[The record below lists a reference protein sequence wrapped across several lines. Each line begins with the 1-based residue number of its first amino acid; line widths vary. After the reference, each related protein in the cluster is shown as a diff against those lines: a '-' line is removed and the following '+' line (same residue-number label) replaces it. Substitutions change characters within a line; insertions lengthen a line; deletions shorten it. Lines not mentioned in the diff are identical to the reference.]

1 MLERYAE
8 LKAQLPPG
16 TILFYQVGTFFETF
30 EEDAKKISQALSIRL
45 TSREAAGYTGGR
57 VPLAGVPG
65 HSLQEHLA
73 TLLRKGHSV
82 AVAEQRQHP
91 TKPKQFTREVSRILT
106 PGTVIED
113 GVLPAGQS
121 NYLAAVV
128 HRDGRAGVAVVEAS
142 TGEFT
147 GTEVPEEEVAA
158 ELERWSPKEL
168 VVPERTAAEDLPK
181 ARTTVSPAPRW
192 TFEPSAGEQALK
204 RHFGVSSLKGF
215 GLEGHPALIGAAGAL
230 LQYLSSLRGGSPP
243 EQVVTFRP
251 YSPGLGMV
259 LDAAT
264 RRNLGLDGLVETI
277 DRTRTPMG
285 QRALR
290 RWLERPL
297 LEVDRINQ
305 RLEAVDA
312 LVGDYMLREEAREHL
327 SRIPDVER
335 IATRI
340 VRLSASPND
349 LLSLRGALE
358 AIGPLREALA
368 PVAPEESLLH
378 RVLSAMEEPPGVREL
393 IVAAISEESGEIIRA
408 GYSGELDEARE
419 FRDGAHDWL
428 TRFEADERLK
438 TGLKTLKV
446 GYRDGEG
453 YFIEV
458 AGRET
463 HDAPPRYEHRKALKN
478 NARYVTV
485 ELKEHESRMLTA
497 RDEVER
503 LERQILGEIRAAVKE
518 AAPQLQRV
526 ARAIA
531 VVDVVSSFAA
541 AAGELRYCR
550 PKITEE
556 RGLRITAGRH
566 PTVEQN
572 LTTPFVPNDTRVEG
586 GSRLQIITGPNMAGK
601 SVYLRQ
607 VAIIALLAQTGSYV
621 PAEEASLGVV
631 DRIFTRVGAEDRLAS
646 GESTF
651 MVEMTEAASIL
662 NSATERS
669 LVILDEVGRGTS
681 TYDGMSL
688 AWAIAEYLHDDVQ
701 SLTFFATHY
710 HELTR
715 LAELLP
721 GCENHKAAVE
731 EVGGEIV
738 FLHRIEPGA
747 ESSSYGVHVARL
759 AGLPKG
765 VTDRAD
771 EILGRLESEGVK
783 DFAG

>member
-1 MLERYAE
+1 MLGRYAE
-8 LKAQLPPG
+8 LKAQLPPN

-30 EEDAKKISQALSIRL
+30 EEDAKRISQALSIRL
-45 TSREAAGYTGGR
+45 TSREAADYPGGR
-57 VPLAGVPG
+57 VPLAGVPN
-65 HSLQEHLA
+65 HALQEHLA
-73 TLLRKGHSV
+73 TLLRKGYSV
-82 AVAEQRQHP
+82 AVAEQRPHP
-91 TKPKQFTREVSRILT
+91 TKPKQFTREVTQVLT

-113 GVLPAGQS
+113 NILSAGHA
-121 NYLAAVV
+121 NYLAAFVA
-128 HRDGRAGVAVVEAS
+128 RDGAVGIAVVEAS

-147 GTEVPEEEVAA
+147 GTEVPEEQLAA
-158 ELERWSPKEL
+158 ELERWSPREL
-168 VVPERTAAEDLPK
+168 VVPERTAAENLPRVR
-181 ARTTVSPAPRW
+181 AAVSPAPRW

-204 RHFGVSSLKGF
+204 RHFRVSGLKGF
-215 GLEGHPALIGAAGAL
+215 GLDGRPALVGAAGAL
-230 LQYLSSLRGGSPP
+230 IQYLSSLRGGNPP
-243 EQVVTFRP
+243 EQVVSFRP
-251 YSPGLGMV
+251 YDPGSGMV

-264 RRNLGLDGLVETI
+264 RRNLGLDELIETV
-277 DRTRTPMG
+277 DRTKTPMG
-285 QRALR
+285 SRALR

-297 LEVDRINQ
+297 LEVGRVRQ

-312 LVGDYMLREEAREHL
+312 LAGDFMLREGVREHL
-327 SRIPDVER
+327 GGIPDIER

-349 LLSLRGALE
+349 LLSLKGALD
-358 AIGPLREALA
+358 AIGPLKATLG
-368 PVAPEESLLH
+368 PVAEGSFLVE
-378 RVLSAMEEPPGVREL
+378 RVLGAMEEPPGVREL
-393 IVAAISEESGEIIRA
+393 VAAAISEESGEIIRP
-408 GYSGELDEARE
+408 GYSAELDEART
-419 FRDGAHDWL
+419 FRDGAHEWL
-428 TRFEADERLK
+428 TRFEAEERLK

-458 AGRET
+458 AGK
-463 HDAPPRYEHRKALKN
+463 DAASVPERYQHRKALKH

-485 ELKEHESRMLTA
+485 ELKEHESKMLTA

-503 LERQILGEIRAAVKE
+503 LERGILGEIRAAVKE
-518 AAPQLQRV
+518 AAPELQKV
-526 ARAIA
+526 ARAVA
-531 VVDVVSSFAA
+531 VVDVISSFAA
-541 AAGELRYCR
+541 AATELRYCR
-550 PKITEE
+550 PEVTDR
-556 RGLRITAGRH
+556 RGIFVSGGRH
-566 PTVEQN
+566 PVVEHN
-572 LTTPFVPNDTRVEG
+572 SATPFVPNDSEVDG
-586 GSRLQIITGPNMAGK
+586 DSRLQIITGPNMAGK

-607 VAIIALLAQTGSYV
+607 VALVALLAQTGSYV
-621 PAEEASLGVV
+621 PADAATLGVV

-662 NSATERS
+662 NGATERS

-688 AWAIAEYLHDDVQ
+688 AWAMAEFLHDDVQ
-701 SLTFFATHY
+701 SLTLFATHY

-715 LAELLP
+715 LEDLLP
-721 GCENHKAAVE
+721 GCRNYKASVE
-731 EVGGEIV
+731 DVGGEIV

-759 AGLPKG
+759 AGLPPQ

-771 EILGRLESEGVK
+771 EILARLEAEGVK

>member
-1 MLERYAE
+1 MLGRYAE

-16 TILFYQVGTFFETF
+16 TILFYQVGSFFETF
-30 EEDAKKISQALSIRL
+30 EEDAKTISKELSIRL
-45 TSREAAGYTGGR
+45 TSREGAGEGR

-65 HSLQEHLA
+65 HALQEHVA

-82 AVAEQRQHP
+82 AVAEQKPHP
-91 TKPKQFTREVSRILT
+91 TRPKQFSREISRILT

-113 GVLPAGQS
+113 NVLVAGES

-128 HRDGRAGVAVVEAS
+128 RRDGRAGVAVVEAS

-147 GTEVPEEEVAA
+147 GTEVPEEELPA

-181 ARTTVSPAPRW
+181 VRATFSPAPRW
-192 TFEPSAGEQALK
+192 TFEPSAGEQALR

-215 GLEGHPALIGAAGAL
+215 GLDRRDALIGAAGAL
-230 LQYLSSLRGGSPP
+230 LQYLSGLRGGSPP
-243 EQVVTFRP
+243 EQIVAFRP
-251 YSPGLGMV
+251 YSPGSGMV
-259 LDAAT
+259 LDTAT
-264 RRNLGLDGLVETI
+264 RRNLGLDELIETI
-277 DRTRTPMG
+277 DRTQTPMG
-285 QRALR
+285 KRTLR
-290 RWLERPL
+290 RWIERPL
-297 LEVDRINQ
+297 LEANRINQ
-305 RLEAVDA
+305 RLEAVSA
-312 LVGDYMLREEAREHL
+312 LVGDYMLREEAREYL
-327 SRIPDVER
+327 SRIPDIER

-349 LLSLRGALE
+349 LLSLKSALE
-358 AIGPLREALA
+358 AIEPLKEALA
-368 PVAPEESLLH
+368 PAAPEESLLH

-393 IVAAISEESGEIIRA
+393 IAAAISEEEGEIIHV
-408 GYSGELDEARE
+408 GYSTELDEARE
-419 FRDGAHDWL
+419 FRDGAHEWL
-428 TRFEADERLK
+428 TRFEANERLK
-438 TGLKTLKV
+438 SGLKTLKV

-453 YFIEV
+453 YFMEV
-458 AGRET
+458 AGRESRSV
-463 HDAPPRYEHRKALKN
+463 PPHYEHRKALKY

-503 LERQILGEIRAAVKE
+503 LERQILGQIRAAVKE
-518 AAPQLQRV
+518 AAPQLQRI
-526 ARAIA
+526 ARAVA

-541 AAGELRYCR
+541 AANELRYCQ
-550 PKITEE
+550 PEVTEE
-556 RGLRITAGRH
+556 RGLRVTAGRH
-566 PTVEQN
+566 PVVEHS
-572 LTTPFVPNDTRVEG
+572 LETPFVPNDSRVDG
-586 GSRLQIITGPNMAGK
+586 SSRLQIITGPNMAGK

-607 VAIIALLAQTGSYV
+607 VAHIALLAQTGSYV
-621 PAEEASLGVV
+621 PAEEAALGVV

-662 NSATERS
+662 NSATDRS

-701 SLTFFATHY
+701 ALTLFATHY

-715 LAELLP
+715 LSEVLP
-721 GCENHKAAVE
+721 GCENHKASVE

-759 AGLPKG
+759 AGLPRR
-765 VTDRAD
+765 VTERAG
-771 EILGRLESEGVK
+771 EILARLEAEGVK

>member
-1 MLERYAE
+1 MLGRYAE

-30 EEDAKKISQALSIRL
+30 EEDAKTISRELSIRL
-45 TSREAAGYTGGR
+45 TSREAAGEGR

-65 HSLQEHLA
+65 HALQEHVAL
-73 TLLRKGHSV
+73 LLRKGYSV
-82 AVAEQRQHP
+82 AVAEQRPHP
-91 TKPKQFTREVSRILT
+91 ARPKQFTREISRVLT

-113 GVLPAGQS
+113 NVLSAGHA
-121 NYLAAVV
+121 NYLAAINV
-128 HRDGRAGVAVVEAS
+128 RDGIAAVAVVEAS

-147 GTEVPEEEVAA
+147 GTEVPEENLSA

-181 ARTTVSPAPRW
+181 VRAAISSAPRW
-192 TFEPSAGEQALK
+192 TFEPSAGEKALM
-204 RHFGVSSLKGF
+204 RHFGVSGLKGF
-215 GLEGHPALIGAAGAL
+215 GLDGRPALVGAAGAL
-230 LQYLSSLRGGSPP
+230 IQYLASMRGGSSP
-243 EQVVTFRP
+243 EQIVNFRP
-251 YSPGLGMV
+251 YDPGFGMV
-259 LDAAT
+259 LDSAT
-264 RRNLGLDGLVETI
+264 RRNLGLDELIETI

-297 LEVDRINQ
+297 LEANRINQ
-305 RLEAVDA
+305 RLEAVDTLA
-312 LVGDYMLREEAREHL
+312 GDYMLREEAREFL
-327 SRIPDVER
+327 SRIPDIER

-349 LLSLRGALE
+349 LLSLKGALE
-358 AIGPLREALA
+358 ALGPLK
-368 PVAPEESLLH
+368 ESLASAADKSSLLR
-378 RVLSAMEEPPGVREL
+378 RVLAAMEEPPGVREL
-393 IVAAISEESGEIIRA
+393 IAAAISEEEGEIIRA
-408 GYSGELDEARE
+408 GYSSDLDEARE

-428 TRFEADERLK
+428 TRFEAEERLK

-458 AGRET
+458 AGKEARSV
-463 HDAPPRYEHRKALKN
+463 PPRYEHRKALKH

-485 ELKEHESRMLTA
+485 ELKEHESRMLGA

-503 LERQILGEIRAAVKE
+503 LERRILSEIRAAVKD
-518 AAPQLQRV
+518 AAPELQKI
-526 ARAIA
+526 ARAVA
-531 VVDVVSSFAA
+531 VVDVVASFATA
-541 AAGELRYCR
+541 ATELRYCR
-550 PKITEE
+550 PEVRE
-556 RGLRITAGRH
+556 VRGIRIVAGRH
-566 PTVEQN
+566 PVVEHN
-572 LTTPFVPNDTRVEG
+572 TETPFVPNDARVDG
-586 GSRLQIITGPNMAGK
+586 DSRLQIITGPNMAGK

-607 VAIIALLAQTGSYV
+607 VALIALLAQTGSYV

-701 SLTFFATHY
+701 ALTLFATHY

-715 LAELLP
+715 LAEMLP
-721 GCENHKAAVE
+721 GCRNQKATVE
-731 EVGGEIV
+731 EMGGEIV
-738 FLHRIEPGA
+738 FLHRIEEGA

-759 AGLPKG
+759 AGLPRQ
-765 VTDRAD
+765 VTDRAG
-771 EILGRLESEGVK
+771 EILARLESEGVK

>member
-1 MLERYAE
+1 MLGRYAE

-30 EEDAKKISQALSIRL
+30 EEDAKTISRELSIRL
-45 TSREAAGYTGGR
+45 TSREAAGEGR

-65 HSLQEHLA
+65 HALNEHVA
-73 TLLRKGHSV
+73 SLLRKGHSV
-82 AVAEQRQHP
+82 AIAEQREHP
-91 TKPKQFTREVSRILT
+91 TKPRQFTREVSRVLT

-113 GVLPAGQS
+113 NVLAAGQA
-121 NYLAAVV
+121 NYLATFVV
-128 HRDGRAGVAVVEAS
+128 RDGRAGVAVVEAS

-147 GTEVPEEEVAA
+147 GTEVPEDELPA
-158 ELERWSPKEL
+158 ELERWSPKEM
-168 VVPERTAAEDLPK
+168 VVPERTAVERLPK
-181 ARTTVSPAPRW
+181 VEARISTAPRW
-192 TFEPSAGEQALK
+192 TFEPSAGEQAMK
-204 RHFGVSSLKGF
+204 RHFEVSSLGGF
-215 GLEGHPALIGAAGAL
+215 GLDGKQVLAAAAGAL
-230 LQYLSSLRGGSPP
+230 LHYLTATRGGSPP
-243 EQVVTFRP
+243 EQVVTFRR
-251 YSPGLGMV
+251 YEPGQAML
-259 LDAAT
+259 LDSAT
-264 RRNLGLDGLVETI
+264 RRNLGLDELIETM
-277 DRTRTPMG
+277 DRTKTSMG
-285 QRALR
+285 QRTLR

-297 LEVDRINQ
+297 LEADRIEQ
-305 RLEAVDA
+305 RLLAVDTLA
-312 LVGDYMLREEAREHL
+312 GDYMLREETREL
-327 SRIPDVER
+327 LGNIPDVER
-335 IATRI
+335 ISTRI

-349 LLSLRGALE
+349 LLSLRSALE
-358 AIGPLREALA
+358 AIGPLKETLGSAARDS
-368 PVAPEESLLH
+368 SLLR
-378 RVLSAMEEPPGVREL
+378 RVLGAMEEPPGVREL
-393 IVAAISEESGEIIRA
+393 ISAAISEEEGEVIRA
-408 GYSGELDEARE
+408 GYSSELDEARE
-419 FRDGAHDWL
+419 FRDGAHEWL
-428 TRFEADERLK
+428 TRFEAGERLK

-463 HDAPPRYEHRKALKN
+463 SSVPEHYQHRKALKH

-503 LERQILGEIRAAVKE
+503 LERQILSEIRAAVKE
-518 AAPQLQRV
+518 AAPELQKI
-526 ARAIA
+526 ARAVA
-531 VVDVVSSFAA
+531 VVDVISGFAA
-541 AAGELRYCR
+541 AATELRYCR
-550 PKITEE
+550 PGVREE
-556 RGLRITAGRH
+556 RGIKIIAGRH
-566 PTVEQN
+566 PVVEQG
-572 LTTPFVPNDTRVEG
+572 TGTPFVPNDALVDG
-586 GSRLQIITGPNMAGK
+586 DSRLQIITGPNMAGK

-607 VAIIALLAQTGSYV
+607 VALISLMAQTGSYV
-621 PAEEASLGVV
+621 PAEEATLGVV

-701 SLTFFATHY
+701 ALTLFATHY

-715 LAELLP
+715 LADILP
-721 GCENHKAAVE
+721 GCRNCKAAVE

-738 FLHRIEPGA
+738 FLHRIEEGA

-759 AGLPKG
+759 AGLPRQ
-765 VTDRAD
+765 VTDRAG
-771 EILGRLESEGVK
+771 EILTQLEAEGVK

>member
-1 MLERYAE
+1 MLGRYAE

-30 EEDAKKISQALSIRL
+30 EEDAKTISRELSIRL
-45 TSREAAGYTGGR
+45 TGREAAGEGR

-65 HSLQEHLA
+65 HALQEHLA

-113 GVLPAGQS
+113 NVLAAGES

-147 GTEVPEEEVAA
+147 GTEVSEEEVAA
-158 ELERWSPKEL
+158 ELERWSPREM

-181 ARTTVSPAPRW
+181 VRATISPAPRW

-204 RHFGVSSLKGF
+204 RHFEVSSLKGF
-215 GLEGHPALIGAAGAL
+215 GLDGHPALVGAAGAL
-230 LQYLSSLRGGSPP
+230 LQYLASLRGGSPP
-243 EQVVTFRP
+243 EQVVSFRP
-251 YSPGLGMV
+251 YAPGSGMV

-264 RRNLGLDGLVETI
+264 RRNLGLDDLIQTI

-297 LEVDRINQ
+297 LEADRINQ

-349 LLSLRGALE
+349 LLSLRSALE
-358 AIGPLREALA
+358 AIGPLKEALA
-368 PVAPEESLLH
+368 PVAPEGSLLS

-393 IVAAISEESGEIIRA
+393 IAAAISEESGEIIRA
-408 GYSGELDEARE
+408 GYSSELDEARE
-419 FRDGAHDWL
+419 FRDGAHEWL

-458 AGRET
+458 AGKEG
-463 HDAPPRYEHRKALKN
+463 HAVPPHYEHRKALKN
-478 NARYVTV
+478 AARYVTTQ
-485 ELKEHESRMLTA
+485 LKEHESRMVTA

-503 LERQILGEIRAAVKE
+503 LERQILGEVRAAVKE

-526 ARAIA
+526 ARAVA
-531 VVDVVSSFAA
+531 VVDVVSSFAHS
-541 AAGELRYCR
+541 AGELRYCR
-550 PKITEE
+550 PEIIEE

-566 PTVEQN
+566 PVVEQN
-572 LTTPFVPNDTRVEG
+572 LETPFVPNDSHIDG
-586 GSRLQIITGPNMAGK
+586 DSRLQIITGPNMAGK

-607 VAIIALLAQTGSYV
+607 VAIIALLAQSGSYV

-701 SLTFFATHY
+701 SLTLFATHY

-738 FLHRIEPGA
+738 FLHRIESGA

-759 AGLPKG
+759 AGLPRQ

-771 EILGRLESEGVK
+771 EILGRLEAEGVK

>member
-1 MLERYAE
+1 MLGRYAE

-30 EEDAKKISQALSIRL
+30 EEDAKTISKELSIRL
-45 TSREAAGYTGGR
+45 TSREAAGYVGGR

-65 HSLQEHLA
+65 HALQEHLA

-113 GVLPAGQS
+113 NVLHAGES

-128 HRDGRAGVAVVEAS
+128 RRDGRAGVAVVEAS

-158 ELERWSPKEL
+158 ELERWSPREM

-181 ARTTVSPAPRW
+181 ARATVSPAPRW

-204 RHFGVSSLKGF
+204 RHFEVSSLKGF
-215 GLEGHPALIGAAGAL
+215 GLDGRPALVGAAGAL
-230 LQYLSSLRGGSPP
+230 LQYLASLRGGSPP

-251 YSPGLGMV
+251 YAPGSGMV

-264 RRNLGLDGLVETI
+264 RRNLGLDDLVETI

-305 RLEAVDA
+305 RLEAVDS

-327 SRIPDVER
+327 SSIPDVER

-349 LLSLRGALE
+349 LLSLKSALE
-358 AIGPLREALA
+358 AIGPLKEALA
-368 PVAPEESLLH
+368 SVAPEGSM
-378 RVLSAMEEPPGVREL
+378 LSRTLAAMEEPPGVREL
-393 IVAAISEESGEIIRA
+393 IAAAISEESGETIRA
-408 GYSGELDEARE
+408 GYSSELDEARE
-419 FRDGAHDWL
+419 FRDGAHEWL

-438 TGLKTLKV
+438 SGLKTLKV

-453 YFIEV
+453 YFIEI
-458 AGRET
+458 AGKEGQ
-463 HDAPPRYEHRKALKN
+463 AVPPHYEHRKALKN
-478 NARYVTV
+478 AARYVTV
-485 ELKEHESRMLTA
+485 ELKEHESRMLNA

-503 LERQILGEIRAAVKE
+503 LERQILGEIRSAVKE

-526 ARAIA
+526 ARAVA

-550 PKITEE
+550 PEITEE
-556 RGLRITAGRH
+556 RGLRVTAGRH
-566 PTVEQN
+566 SVVEQN
-572 LTTPFVPNDTRVEG
+572 LETPFVPNDTRIDG
-586 GSRLQIITGPNMAGK
+586 DSRLQIVTGPNMAGK

-738 FLHRIEPGA
+738 FLHRIEGGA

-759 AGLPKG
+759 AGLPRQ
-765 VTDRAD
+765 VTDRAG

>member
-1 MLERYAE
+1 MLGRYAE
-8 LKAQLPPG
+8 LKAQLPPR
-16 TILFYQVGTFFETF
+16 TILFYQVGSFFETF
-30 EEDAKKISQALSIRL
+30 EEDAKTISKELSIRL
-45 TSREAAGYTGGR
+45 TSREAAGEGR

-65 HSLQEHLA
+65 HALQEHVA

-82 AVAEQRQHP
+82 AVAEQRPHP
-91 TKPKQFTREVSRILT
+91 TRPKQFTREISRILT

-113 GVLPAGQS
+113 NVLVAGES

-128 HRDGRAGVAVVEAS
+128 RRDGRAGVAVVEAS

-147 GTEVPEEEVAA
+147 GTEIPEEELPA

-181 ARTTVSPAPRW
+181 VRATFSPAPRW
-192 TFEPSAGEQALK
+192 TFEPSAGEQALR

-215 GLEGHPALIGAAGAL
+215 GLDGRDALIGAAGAL
-230 LQYLSSLRGGSPP
+230 LQYLSGLRGGSSP
-243 EQVVTFRP
+243 EQIVTFRP
-251 YSPGLGMV
+251 YSPGSGMV
-259 LDAAT
+259 LDTAT
-264 RRNLGLDGLVETI
+264 RRNLGLDELIETI

-285 QRALR
+285 KRSLR
-290 RWLERPL
+290 RWIERPL
-297 LEVDRINQ
+297 LEANRINQ
-305 RLEAVDA
+305 RLEAVGA

-327 SRIPDVER
+327 SRIPDIER

-349 LLSLRGALE
+349 LLSLKSALE
-358 AIGPLREALA
+358 AIEPLKEALA
-368 PVAPEESLLH
+368 PAAPEESLLH
-378 RVLSAMEEPPGVREL
+378 RVLSAMKEPPGVREL
-393 IVAAISEESGEIIRA
+393 IAAAISEEEGEIIRV
-408 GYSGELDEARE
+408 GYSTELDEARE
-419 FRDGAHDWL
+419 FRDGAHEWL
-428 TRFEADERLK
+428 TRFEANERLK
-438 TGLKTLKV
+438 SGLKTLKV

-458 AGRET
+458 AGRESRSV
-463 HDAPPRYEHRKALKN
+463 PPHYEHRKALKH

-503 LERQILGEIRAAVKE
+503 LERQILGQIRAAVKE
-518 AAPQLQRV
+518 GAPQLQRV
-526 ARAIA
+526 ARAVA

-541 AAGELRYCR
+541 AANELRYCR
-550 PKITEE
+550 PEVTEE
-556 RGLRITAGRH
+556 RGLRVTAGRH
-566 PTVEQN
+566 PVVEHS
-572 LTTPFVPNDTRVEG
+572 LETPFVPNDSRVDG
-586 GSRLQIITGPNMAGK
+586 SSRLQIITGPNMAGK

-607 VAIIALLAQTGSYV
+607 VALIALLAQTGSYV
-621 PAEEASLGVV
+621 PAEEAALGVV

-662 NSATERS
+662 NSATDRS

-701 SLTFFATHY
+701 ALTLFATHY

-715 LAELLP
+715 LSEVLP
-721 GCENHKAAVE
+721 GCENHKASVE

-759 AGLPKG
+759 AGLPRR
-765 VTDRAD
+765 VTERAG
-771 EILGRLESEGVK
+771 EILARLEAEGVK
-783 DFAG
+783 DFAD

>member
-1 MLERYAE
+1 MLGRHAE

-45 TSREAAGYTGGR
+45 TSREASGYDGGR
-57 VPLAGVPG
+57 VPLAGVPA
-65 HSLQEHLA
+65 HSLREHLA

-82 AVAEQRQHP
+82 AVAEQRPHP
-91 TKPKQFTREVSRILT
+91 VKPKQFTREVTQILT

-113 GVLPAGQS
+113 NILSAGHA
-121 NYLAAVV
+121 NYLAAFVV
-128 HRDGRAGVAVVEAS
+128 REGVAGIAVVEAS

-147 GTEVPEEEVAA
+147 GTEVPEEQLAA
-158 ELERWSPKEL
+158 ELERWSPREL
-168 VVPERTAAEDLPK
+168 VVPDRTAAENLPK
-181 ARTTVSPAPRW
+181 VRATVSSAPRW

-204 RHFGVSSLKGF
+204 RHFRVSGLKGF
-215 GLEGHPALIGAAGAL
+215 GLDGRGALVGAAGAL
-230 LQYLSSLRGGSPP
+230 LQYLASLRGGNAP
-243 EQVVTFRP
+243 EQVVSFRP
-251 YSPGLGMV
+251 YDPGAGMV

-264 RRNLGLDGLVETI
+264 RRNLGLDQLIETM

-297 LEVDRINQ
+297 LEVDRIEQ
-305 RLEAVDA
+305 RLAAVDA
-312 LVGDYMLREEAREHL
+312 LVPDYMLREEAREIL
-327 SRIPDVER
+327 GGVPDVER

-349 LLSLRGALE
+349 LLSLKGALE
-358 AIGPLREALA
+358 AIEPLKEVLSPTTERS
-368 PVAPEESLLH
+368 SLLE
-378 RVLSAMEEPPGVREL
+378 RVLSAMQEPPGVREL
-393 IVAAISEESGEIIRA
+393 ITAAISEESGETIRA
-408 GYSGELDEARE
+408 GYSSELDGARD
-419 FRDGAHDWL
+419 FRDGAHEWL

-458 AGRET
+458 AGKDT
-463 HDAPPRYEHRKALKN
+463 VAVPPGYEHRKALKH

-485 ELKEHESRMLTA
+485 ELKEHESRMLGA
-497 RDEVER
+497 RDQVER
-503 LERQILGEIRAAVKE
+503 LEKQILSEIRAAVKE
-518 AAPQLQRV
+518 AAPELQKV
-526 ARAIA
+526 ARAVA
-531 VVDVVSSFAA
+531 VVDVVASFAA
-541 AAGELRYCR
+541 AATELRYCR
-550 PKITEE
+550 PAVTGE
-556 RGLRITAGRH
+556 RGIRIAGGRH
-566 PTVEQN
+566 PVVEHN
-572 LTTPFVPNDTRVEG
+572 AGTPFVPNDSEVDG
-586 GSRLQIITGPNMAGK
+586 DSRLQIITGPNMAGK

-607 VAIIALLAQTGSYV
+607 VAIITLLAQTGSYV
-621 PAEEASLGVV
+621 PASEATLGVV
-631 DRIFTRVGAEDRLAS
+631 NRIFTRVGAEDRLAS

-662 NSATERS
+662 NSATEKS

-701 SLTFFATHY
+701 SLTLFATHY

-715 LAELLP
+715 LAEILP
-721 GCENHKAAVE
+721 GCRNYKASVE
-731 EVGGEIV
+731 DVGGEIV
-738 FLHRIEPGA
+738 FLHRIEAGA

-759 AGLPKG
+759 AGLPRQ
-765 VTDRAD
+765 VTDRAG
-771 EILGRLESEGVK
+771 EILTRLEAEGVK

>member
-8 LKAQLPPG
+8 LKAQLPTG
-16 TILFYQVGTFFETF
+16 TILFYQVGSFFETF
-30 EEDAKKISQALSIRL
+30 EEDAKTISRELSIRL
-45 TSREAAGYTGGR
+45 TGREAAGEGR
-57 VPLAGVPG
+57 VPLAGVPS
-65 HSLQEHLA
+65 HALQEHLA

-82 AVAEQRQHP
+82 AIAEQRPHP
-91 TKPKQFTREVSRILT
+91 TKPKQFTREISHILT

-113 GVLPAGQS
+113 NILPAGVS
-121 NYLAAVV
+121 NYVAAVV
-128 HRDGRAGVAVVEAS
+128 VRDGRAGVAVVEAS

-147 GTEVPEEEVAA
+147 GTEVPEEDFPT

-168 VVPERTAAEDLPK
+168 VVPERTAAENLPK
-181 ARTTVSPAPRW
+181 VRATFSPAPRW
-192 TFEPSAGEQALK
+192 TFEPAAGEQALK
-204 RHFGVSSLKGF
+204 RHFGVSGLKGF
-215 GLEGHPALIGAAGAL
+215 GLDGREALISAAGAL

-243 EQVVTFRP
+243 EQVVTFRL
-251 YSPGLGMV
+251 YSPDSGMV

-264 RRNLGLDGLVETI
+264 RRNLGVDELVKTI

-285 QRALR
+285 QRTLR
-290 RWLERPL
+290 RWIERPL
-297 LEVDRINQ
+297 LEVERINQ
-305 RLEAVDA
+305 RLAAVGVLA
-312 LVGDYMLREEAREHL
+312 SDYMLREEAREHL
-327 SRIPDVER
+327 SRIPDIER

-349 LLSLRGALE
+349 LLSLRSALE
-358 AIGPLREALA
+358 AIGPLKGALA
-368 PVAPEESLLH
+368 PASPGDSLLA

-393 IVAAISEESGEIIRA
+393 IAAAISEESGEIIRA
-408 GYSGELDEARE
+408 GYSTELDEARE
-419 FRDGAHDWL
+419 FRDGAHEWL

-458 AGRET
+458 AGREA
-463 HDAPPRYEHRKALKN
+463 HAVPPHYEHRKALKN

-503 LERQILGEIRAAVKE
+503 LERQILAEVRVAVKE

-526 ARAIA
+526 ARAVA
-531 VVDVVSSFAA
+531 VVDVVSSFATSA
-541 AAGELRYCR
+541 NELRYCR
-550 PKITEE
+550 PEVTEE
-556 RGLRITAGRH
+556 RGLHITAGRH
-566 PTVEQN
+566 PVVEHNQE
-572 LTTPFVPNDTRVEG
+572 TPFVPNDSRIDG
-586 GSRLQIITGPNMAGK
+586 SSRLQIITGPNMAGK

-621 PAEEASLGVV
+621 PAEAARLGVLN
-631 DRIFTRVGAEDRLAS
+631 RIFTRVGAEDRLAS

-701 SLTFFATHY
+701 ALTLFATHY

-721 GCENHKAAVE
+721 GCENYKATVE

-738 FLHRIEPGA
+738 FLHRIEGGA

-759 AGLPKG
+759 AGLPRQ

-771 EILGRLESEGVK
+771 EILGRLEAEGVK